1 MTTTPPATPPP
12 ASPPPPPP
20 APPSRWQPS
29 ARPLV
34 LLALAALV
42 LALTALVLGRL
53 AALRDGGSR
62 TELTHAVAVER
73 VRSVARLVTTEATV
87 RDVVTFENSRFGSVK
102 RTLLVVTGRVLA
114 GVDLDPDDGTPGAEV
129 RIDHEARRVVVV
141 LPPARIL
148 GVEITDVRTYDE
160 RAGLL
165 NPFRPADR
173 DSIQREVRV
182 RLEQAGHEL
191 RLVEQAN
198 ESAALLLRSLL
209 AQDGY
214 TVTVEVRGP
223 AVVRPAG

>member
-1 MTTTPPATPPP
+1 MTTPPPT
-12 ASPPPPPP
+12 SPPP
-20 APPSRWQPS
+20 
-29 ARPLV
+29 RPLPRPGLRLLALLALAAIV
-34 LLALAALV
+34 LALAALV
-42 LALTALVLGRL
+42 LGRV
-53 AALRDGGSR
+53 AALREAGGR
-62 TELTHAVAVER
+62 TELTHALAVER
-73 VRSVARLVTTEATV
+73 VRAVARLVTTEATV
-87 RDVVTFENSRFGSVK
+87 RDVVTYENSRFGSVK

-129 RIDHEARRVVVV
+129 RIDHAARRILVE

-148 GVEITDVRTYDE
+148 GVEVTEVRTYDE

-173 DSIQREVRV
+173 DSIQREVRL
-182 RLEQAGHEL
+182 RLERAGDEL
-191 RLVEQAN
+191 RLAEQAN

-214 TVTVEVRGP
+214 TVEVRVRGA